1 MTIAH
6 PDDEM
11 LSALLDG
18 EADQDADTHVAGC
31 AACGARLAALRA
43 AAASV
48 GEAPQPRPAVRESAI
63 RAALMES
70 AGAHPVSRQSSRP
83 TRQHPYGGRR
93 SLATVGWVAAAAA
106 VVALFVALPALL
118 AGGGNSMKA
127 SSAARA
133 TTATTTA
140 LSPAPGGA
148 LPRSTNSA
156 AGDVHGAYAYGPTAP
171 ANDSVLAPPDL
182 GAQDD
187 PAALAHQ
194 LDTIVT
200 GQSSYSTSPEL
211 TPSTTPGAQAAG
223 QAGKTTTPATA
234 PAGLRCAGVA
244 AGLTGAGP
252 GAKLDFGARLRWR
265 GTPAEVYVF
274 SAAQHRYAGVMSLS
288 SCQLLQ
294 SLAV

>member
-6 PDDEM
+6 PDDET

-18 EADQDADTHVAGC
+18 EADQDADAHVAGC
-31 AACGARLAALRA
+31 STCGARLAALRA
-43 AAASV
+43 AAAAV
-48 GEAPQPRPAVRESAI
+48 GEAPQPPPAVRESAI
-63 RAALMES
+63 RAALMDS
-70 AGAHPVSRQSSRP
+70 AADHPVIRE
-83 TRQHPYGGRR
+83 HPYRERR
-93 SLATVGWVAAAAA
+93 SLAIVGWVAAAAA
-106 VVALFVALPALL
+106 VIALFVALPALL
-118 AGGGNSMKA
+118 GGGGSSMKA

-140 LSPAPGGA
+140 LSPAPAGA
-148 LPRSTNSA
+148 PSLSA
-156 AGDVHGAYAYGPTAP
+156 GVAQGAYAPGRK
-171 ANDSVLAPPDL
+171 ANDNVIAPPDL
-182 GAQDD
+182 GAQND

-200 GQSSYSTSPEL
+200 AQSGHSSSPAL
-211 TPSTTPGAQAAG
+211 APITAPGS
-223 QAGKTTTPATA
+223 QAGTPTTAPTTA

-288 SCQLLQ
+288 TCQLLQ